1 MVDNN
6 HRKGLRSKKSE
17 ERRVKKE
24 EFKSEKRRTKAHEF
38 FTLRSSLFTYFT
50 LGFCKPYPFLLS
62 SKRRRK
68 AMRIAITPKQAKMVI
83 VWV

>member
-38 FTLRSSLFTYFT
+38 FTLRSSLFTSPNPAV
-50 LGFCKPYPFLLS
+50 LSLPPEYPLQS
-62 SKRRRK
+62 PGCR
-68 AMRIAITPKQAKMVI
+68 
-83 VWV
+83 

>member
-24 EFKSEKRRTKAHEF
+24 EFKNEKRRTKAHEF
-38 FTLRSSLFTYFT
+38 FTLRSSLFT
-50 LGFCKPYPFLLS
+50 LLIS
-62 SKRRRK
+62 SPVSGCFPVPRQR
-68 AMRIAITPKQAKMVI
+68 VG
-83 VWV
+83 V

>member
-24 EFKSEKRRTKAHEF
+24 EFKSKKRRTKAHEF
-38 FTLRSSLFTYFT
+38 FTLRSSLFT
-50 LGFCKPYPFLLS
+50 
-62 SKRRRK
+62 
-68 AMRIAITPKQAKMVI
+68 
-83 VWV
+83 

>member
-24 EFKSEKRRTKAHEF
+24 EFKSEKRNGA
-38 FTLRSSLFTYFT
+38 RSWSITCLFC
-50 LGFCKPYPFLLS
+50 LEH
-62 SKRRRK
+62 
-68 AMRIAITPKQAKMVI
+68 
-83 VWV
+83 

>member
-6 HRKGLRSKKSE
+6 HRKDLRSKKSE

-38 FTLRSSLFTYFT
+38 FTLRSSLFT
-50 LGFCKPYPFLLS
+50 
-62 SKRRRK
+62 
-68 AMRIAITPKQAKMVI
+68 
-83 VWV
+83 